1 VIRPGPP
8 WIERG
13 TYPGGIVI
21 QIYTATD
28 PPKLLN
34 TTMVRASDPVEDRA
48 DADAA
53 LVRRLIDADGAV
65 CLVVYDGDTGE
76 RLSERIRTE

>member
-1 VIRPGPP
+1 MIRPGPP

-21 QIYTATD
+21 QIYAASD
-28 PPKLLN
+28 PPMLLL
-34 TTMVRASDPVEDRA
+34 TTMVRQSDPIEDRA
-48 DADAA
+48 EADGR
-53 LVRRLIDADGAV
+53 LVRRLIDADGPV